1 MARESSLTLIGF
13 WGSPFVLRIKWA
25 LELKGI
31 QYQYVEE
38 DLSNKSAML
47 LQYNPV
53 YKKVPVLVH
62 DGKPLAESLVIL
74 EYIDETWKQDPSL
87 LPHDPYEKANA
98 ILVRIRWWKGSK
110 KLEHSML
117 LSALLNTSN

>member
-98 ILVRIRWWKGSK
+98 ILVRIR
-110 KLEHSML
+110 
-117 LSALLNTSN
+117 

>member
-1 MARESSLTLIGF
+1 M
-13 WGSPFVLRIKWA
+13 
-25 LELKGI
+25 
-31 QYQYVEE
+31 E
-38 DLSNKSAML
+38 DLGNKSAML

-53 YKKVPVLVH
+53 HKKLPALVH